1 MVSAPGGSAG
11 SGPPA
16 RFDRPV
22 RGQGLTVTIAGRF
35 HEALIAAD
43 APGLGGP
50 ALLPVRLAAAAARML
65 KVDGAGISLTDA
77 EGRRVPLGASS
88 EDASRAERLQ
98 FTTGGGPCM
107 TAQETRQPVF
117 AIEEDM
123 VRRWPVF
130 ADLLLSS
137 TPFRAV
143 VALPLRPALAGDGA
157 MDLFFTRPDEVT
169 DLDVF
174 EALAVGELVTSA
186 LSEAAVW
193 STWSAA
199 TGPEWLQGPLPHRR
213 AAVWEAIGRLG
224 VDLEITAPEALALM
238 RGHAYGSGR
247 SVDDVAA
254 DLLTGRLHPGQLQ
267 EEDRS

>member
-1 MVSAPGGSAG
+1 M
-11 SGPPA
+11 
-16 RFDRPV
+16 
-22 RGQGLTVTIAGRF
+22 TIAGRF

-50 ALLPVRLAAAAARML
+50 ELLPVRLATAAARVL
-65 KVDGAGISLTDA
+65 EVDGAGISLTDP
-77 EGRRVPLGASS
+77 EGRRLPLGASS
-88 EDASRAERLQ
+88 EDAATAERLQ
-98 FTTGGGPCM
+98 FTSGGGPCV

-117 AIEEDM
+117 AVEEDL

-130 ADLLLSS
+130 ADLLFSQ

-157 MDLFFTRPDEVT
+157 IDLFFTRADVVT
-169 DLDVF
+169 DLDIF
-174 EALAVGELVTSA
+174 EALAVGELVTST

-199 TGPEWLQGPLPHRR
+199 TGPEWLHGPLPRRR

-224 VDLEITAPEALALM
+224 VDLEITAPAALALI

-247 SVDDVAA
+247 PVDDVAA
-254 DLLTGRLHPGQLQ
+254 ELLAGRLHATQLQ
-267 EEDRS
+267 GEDAC